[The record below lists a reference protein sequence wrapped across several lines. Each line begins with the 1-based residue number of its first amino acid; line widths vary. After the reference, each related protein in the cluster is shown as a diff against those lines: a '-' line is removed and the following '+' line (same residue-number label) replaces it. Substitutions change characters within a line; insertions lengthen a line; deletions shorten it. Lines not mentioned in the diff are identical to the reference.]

1 MANVNIRTSECAWHQ
16 TELKLLGRTVKGLRG
31 FSYKK
36 TAEKEH
42 LYGAGN
48 DPLDIQDGNKAYEGS
63 ITVLGYELDQLNE
76 TARLVGFAD
85 ITEVPHEAIVATLKY
100 QKTKLDKKVFIAIS
114 GIAFSEWGSEM
125 KQGDKNREVQLPF
138 KCMNISPIS

>member
-31 FSYKK
+31 FMYKK
-36 TAEKEH
+36 SAEKEH
-42 LYGAGN
+42 LYASGK
-48 DPLDIQDGNKAYEGS
+48 DPVDIQDGNVACDGS
-63 ITVLGYELDQLNE
+63 FTVLGYELDQLNE
-76 TARLVGFAD
+76 TARLAGFAD

-100 QKTKLDKKVFIAIS
+100 QKTKLDKKVFISIS

-125 KQGDKNREVQLPF
+125 KQGDKHREITLPYI
-138 KCMNISPIS
+138 CMDISPIS